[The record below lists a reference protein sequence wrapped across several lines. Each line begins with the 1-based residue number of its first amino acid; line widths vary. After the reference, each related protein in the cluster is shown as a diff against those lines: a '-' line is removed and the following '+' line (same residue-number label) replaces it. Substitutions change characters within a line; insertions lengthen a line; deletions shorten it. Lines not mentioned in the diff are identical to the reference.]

1 MTQQIH
7 EKDAVPQGMKE
18 RDSRATAQRI
28 DNPVAETAR
37 SVIACGSFAF
47 LTSGMDSAFS
57 ARYQPVSAPFAA
69 NLAQA
74 AAIPMSFSG

>member
-1 MTQQIH
+1 
-7 EKDAVPQGMKE
+7 MKE

-37 SVIACGSFAF
+37 SVIVCGSFAF
-47 LTSGMDSAFS
+47 LTSGVDQAF
-57 ARYQPVSAPFAA
+57 AVRYQPVSASFAA
-69 NLAQA
+69 DLAQA